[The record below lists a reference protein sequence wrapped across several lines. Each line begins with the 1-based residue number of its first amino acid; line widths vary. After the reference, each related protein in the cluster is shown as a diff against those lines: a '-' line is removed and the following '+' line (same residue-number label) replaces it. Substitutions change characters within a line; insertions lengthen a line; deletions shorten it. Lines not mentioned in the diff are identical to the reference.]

1 MEFKKGF
8 IEEDEFDKGRR
19 ILLNFAHTFGHAFET
34 SSEYGIPHGSAVAMG
49 MIVANKISVARNLLN
64 SDFASR
70 IEAVCLKILNLELKK
85 EWFDFDKI
93 VSAIRKDKKQTDT
106 NIKAVLMNQ
115 DLSLEVKSDV
125 KEDEIKLALTHLES
139 IVFKN

>member
-1 MEFKKGF
+1 M
-8 IEEDEFDKGRR
+8 
-19 ILLNFAHTFGHAFET
+19 NFAHMFGHAFET
-34 SSEYGIPHGSAVAMG
+34 SSEYGIPHGFAVAMG

-125 KEDEIKLALTHLES
+125 KEDEIKLVLTHLES